1 MLHDYCLSTHYT
13 SQSAACSL
21 FPARDPLFSSLQL
34 SQVSGCQMTEFVHF
48 SQIGNQPN
56 DDCFPIIAFWNL
68 FGFPQYLNIHWFYIH
83 TAINC
88 WFHWHGCSSPWSNG
102 VVDLCVVDDGD
113 PMVMTRGGASLQCS
127 AFHDNDHEL
136 PLHATI
142 SAHSITDNV
151 SSCLNQRNTSLSIKR
166 KRINHLSCGN
176 FKWVNM

>member
-1 MLHDYCLSTHYT
+1 MTIASPHITHHN
-13 SQSAACSL
+13 
-21 FPARDPLFSSLQL
+21 LQP
-34 SQVSGCQMTEFVHF
+34 VHF
-48 SQIGNQPN
+48 SPLVTPSPLLSSCPRSQAVRWLSSCISARSAISQMTTV
-56 DDCFPIIAFWNL
+56 FPSSPSGI
-68 FGFPQYLNIHWFYIH
+68 YLVFLSIWNIHWFYIH

-88 WFHWHGCSSPWSNG
+88 WFHWHGCSSPWSNW

-142 SAHSITDNV
+142 PAHSITDNV